1 MKNSS
6 IYYLVIIGIVLVALA
21 ITNPPLEKQ
30 KELLVKK
37 MISDSEKVKKD
48 LAEKQPD
55 NALDQMANELGQQF
69 LQPDFINNLVNN
81 SLSCDNYLF
90 FSLPRMTVMSKTKI
104 IGVGF
109 AGNVIWFDE
118 IKKPNQNNSPSI
130 SEKTETKQVEKVSC
144 TEEERKVDEAGFGTD
159 IKTCVYKNVKIV
171 EENYYDYADRFNG
184 SITSIFVKQSNG
196 NYVKVKNEDIFNQNK
211 QELLSLINSKLEKEF
226 NINSKDT
233 SEYNSNC
240 YEGTIFERKQ
250 FDDLHIS
257 ISGNGVFG
265 FDAFLQNGRQYCR
278 EYTTVSFTFPEIQ
291 KYLNIDNTNNNIT
304 PNFMKYS
311 QLRGLLINSYYRQM
325 VRDIGKPDQE
335 SNLGIRYKVY
345 IYKNKVID
353 DRDNQVKHLI
363 VFEEWRRVDEYST
376 EQVIYRVDCAAS
388 GEKIRTVGDGE
399 FVMP

>member
-37 MISDSEKVKKD
+37 MISESEKVKNE
-48 LAEKQPD
+48 LSEKKPD
-55 NALDQMANELGQQF
+55 NAFDKMANELGQQF
-69 LQPDFINNLVNN
+69 LQPEFITNLVDN
-81 SLSCDNYLF
+81 SLSRDNYIF
-90 FSLPRMTVMSKTKI
+90 FSLPRMTIMSKTKI
-104 IGVGF
+104 IGIGI
-109 AGNVIWFDE
+109 AGNVIWFDDKDKQVQNDSLGLNNQTEEPKVEIAKCIEEPTKYDENNNEVTIKTCSYKNIKFVEERTRNESKYSMFPIIKIYIKKSNGDEIE
-118 IKKPNQNNSPSI
+118 IKK
-130 SEKTETKQVEKVSC
+130 
-144 TEEERKVDEAGFGTD
+144 
-159 IKTCVYKNVKIV
+159 
-171 EENYYDYADRFNG
+171 
-184 SITSIFVKQSNG
+184 
-196 NYVKVKNEDIFNQNK
+196 EDLFNQNK
-211 QELLSLINSKLEKEF
+211 QELLSLINSKLEKKFLELSKGPEGEEF
-226 NINSKDT
+226 CFKD
-233 SEYNSNC
+233 
-240 YEGTIFERKQ
+240 GPPFERQ
-250 FDDLHIS
+250 TFEELQINLVD
-257 ISGNGVFG
+257 SGFEFSSSNFFCDVCIW
-265 FDAFLQNGRQYCR
+265 QR
-278 EYTTVSFTFPEIQ
+278 YTSAMFTFPEIQ

-311 QLRGLLINSYYRQM
+311 QVRGLLINSYYRQM

>member
-6 IYYLVIIGIVLVALA
+6 IYLIIIGIVLVALA

-37 MISDSEKVKKD
+37 MIDDSEKIKKD

-55 NALDQMANELGQQF
+55 NSFDQMANELGQQF
-69 LQPDFINNLVNN
+69 LQPEFISNLVNN
-81 SLSCDNYLF
+81 SLSRDNYLL

-104 IGVGF
+104 IGIGI
-109 AGNVIWFDE
+109 AGNVIWFDDKE
-118 IKKPNQNNSPSI
+118 KKVQNDSISI

-159 IKTCVYKNVKIV
+159 IETCIYKNLKIKT
-171 EENYYDYADRFNG
+171 ESFYDYADRFQGN
-184 SITSIFVKQSNG
+184 TVEIFVKQSNG
-196 NYVKVKNEDIFNQNK
+196 NYIKVKNEDLFSNNK
-211 QELLSLINSKLEKEF
+211 EELLLKINAKLEKEYR
-226 NINSKDT
+226 INSSDT
-233 SEYNSNC
+233 SEYVKSC
-240 YEGTIFERKQ
+240 YEETTFENKK
-250 FDDLHIS
+250 FEDLEIS
-257 ISGNGVFG
+257 ISGNGVFI
-265 FDAFLQNGRQYCR
+265 FDAYLQNGRQYCR
-278 EYTTVSFTFPEIQ
+278 EYTSAMFTFPEIQ
-291 KYLNIDNTNNNIT
+291 KYLNIDNINNNIT

-311 QLRGLLINSYYRQM
+311 QVRGLLINSYYRQM

-353 DRDNQVKHLI
+353 DRDNQIKHLI